1 MIPWV
6 WVVEGGTMDKI
17 IEFIQNYGLWFQWSD
32 IHVTDLFEMVIL
44 AFAIYQII
52 VWIKKT
58 RAWTLLKGLVV
69 LLAICMI
76 AVVMNMNVILWIF
89 EKCIGVGITAV
100 VIVFQPEL
108 RKALEQL
115 GRKEWF
121 KYFLSF
127 DDPKGKNEKLS
138 AKTINEIVR
147 ATYELAKTKT
157 GALMVIA
164 NEESLSEYERTGIL
178 LDAAVSSQLLV
189 NIFEHNTPLHDG
201 AIIINEDRITS
212 ATCYLPLSDNME
224 LSKELGTRHRAGVG
238 ISEVSDSLTVIV
250 SEETGKV
257 SIALG
262 GELIRNVDGEYLK
275 SKLENYTGIVTT
287 EKRKLRIL
295 NFKRKGNYSDP
306 NTME

>member
-1 MIPWV
+1 MDTIVNFIKTYGQWLQLPEMSIIDL
-6 WVVEGGTMDKI
+6 VEIVI
-17 IEFIQNYGLWFQWSD
+17 I
-32 IHVTDLFEMVIL
+32 

-58 RAWTLLKGLVV
+58 RAWSLLKGLVV
-69 LLAICMI
+69 LLAISLV
-76 AVVMNMNVILWIF
+76 AVLFHMNVILWIF
-89 EKCIGVGITAV
+89 ERCLGVGITAV
-100 VIVFQPEL
+100 VIIFQPEL

-115 GRKEWF
+115 GRNRLF
-121 KYFLSF
+121 KSIFTF
-127 DDPKGKNEKLS
+127 DDQKGKNEKLS

-157 GALMVIA
+157 GALMVIG
-164 NEESLSEYERTGIL
+164 NEEGLLEYERTGIV
-178 LDAAVSSQLLV
+178 LDAAVSSQLLI

-201 AIIINEDRITS
+201 AIIIVEDRITA

-224 LSKELGTRHRAGVG
+224 LSKDLGTRHRAGVG
-238 ISEVSDSLTVIV
+238 VSEVSDSLTVIV

-275 SKLENYTGIVTT
+275 SKLENLTGRGQE
-287 EKRKLRIL
+287 EKRKLRLL
-295 NFKRKGNYSDP
+295 NFKNKKNA
-306 NTME
+306 EK